1 MDRNNTLGLH
11 TEWGV
16 RNESP
21 NVKLGPRKSI
31 KWGLRKKS
39 FHWQMEM
46 RPESWVKSSENL

>member
-16 RNESP
+16 RNETP